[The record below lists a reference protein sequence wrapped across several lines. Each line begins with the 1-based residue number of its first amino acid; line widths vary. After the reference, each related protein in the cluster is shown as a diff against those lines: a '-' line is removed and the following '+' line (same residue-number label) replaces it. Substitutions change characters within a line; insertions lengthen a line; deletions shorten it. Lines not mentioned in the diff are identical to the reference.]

1 MTRSRTRPARNDAAA
16 SEAAAAPV
24 SWGASWGFGLSAAAV
39 TASAIQVASGQATRG
54 FFLITLC
61 FVACSVA
68 ACFDVATR
76 RIPNHLTYPAIVLG
90 LVLNA
95 LVPALAASPDAVAVV
110 WLGATGPRDGL
121 LGFGLCAA
129 IGVTSYLARG
139 LGGGDVKLLGAVG
152 ALLGFAAV
160 VPVLFNTLIV
170 AAVIGVAN
178 WALQG
183 TLIARLQIVASHLL
197 VVAVTKRGLGQV
209 YPFARSEAPFALALL
224 IGLVLAQFVAL
235 HRIVLR
241 FVM

>member
-1 MTRSRTRPARNDAAA
+1 MTRSRTPPARNDPAEVEAPASAHPWGVWWVLGLSVAAVVASTVEIAAA
-16 SEAAAAPV
+16 RPA
-24 SWGASWGFGLSAAAV
+24 
-39 TASAIQVASGQATRG
+39 QG
-54 FFLITLC
+54 FFLLTLC
-61 FVACSVA
+61 FVVCGVA

-76 RIPNHLTYPAIVLG
+76 RIPNRLTYPAILLG
-90 LVLNA
+90 LGLNA
-95 LVPALAASPDAVAVV
+95 LLPAILPAVAVV

-129 IGVTSYLARG
+129 IGIVSYLARG

-170 AAVIGVAN
+170 AAVVGVAN

-183 TLIARLQIVASHLL
+183 TLVTRLQVVASNLL
-197 VVAVTKRGLGQV
+197 VLVVTKRGLGDV
-209 YPFARSEAPFALALL
+209 YPFARSEAPFGFSLL

-235 HRIVLR
+235 HRILLR
-241 FVM
+241 LVT